1 MFDSSE
7 QDKADSMKINRR
19 FWAWLLVVLLLPL
32 PLIMY
37 VQYKQF
43 GLLDDVA
50 RTQIDSVTWQTFQL
64 EKEHMRLVHALHQS
78 IDDGDYISNEELLKR
93 YEVYVSR
100 VELVSN
106 VVSKGLLDDQDAAE
120 YVLGRLDSL
129 VRVYDERMT
138 DPQSFRQQAPE
149 VNRMI
154 ARLSELSP
162 ALSEL
167 SLASTRAASRYLDER
182 NHLLRQQ
189 SKDLLMLA
197 GAQMLM
203 LAGLVLVLV
212 RHLRRQQRQYRE
224 LQRMSVE
231 VDRSRREAERANQ
244 AKGVFLANMSHE
256 LRTPFQGLIGMLQLL
271 RGSRLDETQQDYL
284 RTAYESAEHLLGVL
298 NDILDISSIES
309 GSIKL
314 KPTPVSLVELA
325 RTTEDL
331 MRPLME
337 DKGLAFRVTTDPEL
351 APWVMADALRVRQI
365 VFNLLS
371 NALKFTARGSVTLD
385 LRVDP
390 QQPSTVVI
398 EVADTGIGIDR
409 QTLDRLFQRFH
420 QGNESTERGFGGTG
434 LGLEIS
440 RSLAR
445 MMGGDITVSS
455 APGQGS
461 RFVVQLVLPPSAP
474 PPGIDARPHGVPA
487 AEDEPLAQP
496 APAEE
501 RTQMPAEA
509 PAVSASPRRLRIL
522 VAEDHPINLKYMRIV
537 MAKLGH
543 EAVFCVNGREAVDLV
558 KRERFDLVL
567 LDYHMPEMD
576 GVIATRMIRA
586 LPDER
591 ARVPIVLLTA
601 DVVGGAERRA
611 RDSGVDEFLTKP
623 LQASQ
628 FTELFDRLFGSGS
641 AGHADAP
648 EAAGA
653 SA

>member
-1 MFDSSE
+1 MFDNNHKE
-7 QDKADSMKINRR
+7 KADGMKIQRR
-19 FWAWLLVVLLLPL
+19 FWAWLLLVLFLPL

-64 EKEHMRLVHALHQS
+64 EKEHMRLVHALHQT
-78 IDDGDYISNEELLKR
+78 IDGADYISNEEVLKR

-100 VELVSN
+100 VELVRNSAR
-106 VVSKGLLDDQDAAE
+106 KGLFDDQSTAE

-129 VRVYDERMT
+129 VSVYDERMA
-138 DPQSFRQQAPE
+138 DPQSFRRDAAE

-154 ARLSELSP
+154 SRLSELSP
-162 ALSEL
+162 ALSDL
-167 SLASTRAASRYLDER
+167 SLASTRSASRYLDER
-182 NHLLRQQ
+182 NQLLRQQ

-203 LAGLVLVLV
+203 LGGLVLVLV
-212 RHLRRQQRQYRE
+212 RHLGRQKRQYLE
-224 LQRMSVE
+224 LKRMSAEVE
-231 VDRSRREAERANQ
+231 RSRREAERASQ

-271 RGSRLDETQQDYL
+271 RGSPLDETQQDYL
-284 RTAYESAEHLLGVL
+284 RTASESAEHLLGVL

-314 KPTPVSLVELA
+314 RPTPVSLTELA

-331 MRPLME
+331 MLPLME
-337 DKGLAFRVTTDPEL
+337 AKGLSFRVMTDPEL
-351 APWVMADALRVRQI
+351 APLVMADALRVRQI

-371 NALKFTARGSVTLD
+371 NALKFTARGSITLSVRGD
-385 LRVDP
+385 KTDT
-390 QQPSTVVI
+390 STVLI
-398 EVADTGIGIDR
+398 EVTDTGIGIDR
-409 QTLDRLFQRFH
+409 ETLDKLFQRFH

-445 MMGGDITVSS
+445 MMGGDITAHST
-455 APGQGS
+455 PGEGS
-461 RFVVQLVLPPSAP
+461 RFVVKLSLP
-474 PPGIDARPHGVPA
+474 
-487 AEDEPLAQP
+487 
-496 APAEE
+496 
-501 RTQMPAEA
+501 
-509 PAVSASPRRLRIL
+509 PAVSKSPLDAVDSSAHKAGGERLADSVFAIQDNGQKLVSQPALAPSSRSLRIL

-543 EAVFCVNGREAVDLV
+543 EAVFCVNGREAVNLV
-558 KRERFDLVL
+558 QKERFDLLL

-576 GVIATRMIRA
+576 GIIATRLIRA
-586 LPDER
+586 LPDQR
-591 ARVPIVLLTA
+591 AHVPIVLLTA
-601 DVVGGAERRA
+601 DVVGDAEKRA
-611 RDSGVDEFLTKP
+611 LDSGVDEFLTKP

-628 FTELFDRLFGSGS
+628 FVELFERLFG
-641 AGHADAP
+641 A
-648 EAAGA
+648 EASSKATGLDND
-653 SA
+653 